1 MKLRR
6 MFITYGVKGTENYLN
21 SQKKY
26 ELFRTLIY
34 FSISVS
40 LLIAGWVQTGSRAN
54 LLSIIA
60 ILGCLPASKSAV
72 NTIMFYRFHSASKET
87 IDAVKPHEKG
97 LSALYDCVFTSY
109 KKNFEVAHVVVKD
122 NIICG
127 YSENKA
133 FDETAFY
140 SHILDILHLDGHKEV
155 TVKVFTDLKKYIDRL
170 DQINELEEKNHDKTV
185 AVLDTL
191 RNVML

>member
-6 MFITYGVKGTENYLN
+6 MFTTYGVKGTENYLN

-109 KKNFEVAHVVVKD
+109 KKNYVVSHLHGGKRKSQILLCFFSVPDGRTLHHSQQRLLGASPVSGRGTVSSFSQGNKD
-122 NIICG
+122 
-127 YSENKA
+127 A
-133 FDETAFY
+133 P
-140 SHILDILHLDGHKEV
+140 
-155 TVKVFTDLKKYIDRL
+155 
-170 DQINELEEKNHDKTV
+170 
-185 AVLDTL
+185 
-191 RNVML
+191 